1 MNLNRV
7 ILARSVQNRF
17 RQKGIHL
24 SQSQTCSRR
33 FSEPDYQ
40 RSKEV
45 GMAAWRRSHC
55 FLPRQLSRRH
65 ISFPLAKWEQLL
77 APPRHLP
84 RTFSFRSRGTG
95 TGPDDGNFASFPKA
109 PAAANAHGILPTS
122 EPVGP
127 TQPPTEN
134 RRPGRASLPSDWT
147 IPSMART
154 REPIRTCPTT
164 RHRSSPSQTK
174 PTSVVSSSALAR
186 RTRPRKRTERE
197 GDRR

>member
-1 MNLNRV
+1 LQSAEVKESKKRPWF
-7 ILARSVQNRF
+7 AF
-17 RQKGIHL
+17 
-24 SQSQTCSRR
+24 SQGRIEAPQ
-33 FSEPDYQ
+33 
-40 RSKEV
+40 
-45 GMAAWRRSHC
+45 SHC
-55 FLPRQLSRRH
+55 FCRATFRTDPHGH
-65 ISFPLAKWEQLL
+65 IIPTCEVETIVGTASASTAHILV
-77 APPRHLP
+77 P
-84 RTFSFRSRGTG
+84 RTFSLRSRGTG